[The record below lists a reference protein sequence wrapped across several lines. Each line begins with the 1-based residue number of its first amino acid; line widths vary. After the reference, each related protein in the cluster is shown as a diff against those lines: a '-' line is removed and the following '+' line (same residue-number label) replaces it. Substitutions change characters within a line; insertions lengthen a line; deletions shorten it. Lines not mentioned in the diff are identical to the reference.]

1 MVKGILYYTED
12 TLTVIGWGLP
22 RVAAAVACI
31 AAVEPQP
38 LGRR

>member
-1 MVKGILYYTED
+1 MVKGILYYTEEI
-12 TLTVIGWGLP
+12 LTVIGWGLP